1 MNSRL
6 LLAWSLLSLAALG
19 LGLAPATQPLLPFV
33 RYYALP
39 DTDSTAQQI
48 AVVTGDSLMGFV
60 ENGETVQVFIGRVH
74 GLQDSTTLQADWAK
88 RFVERE
94 RVLFTGEVRIVDKG
108 DSLFADTVFYDEASK
123 IGRATGNVRLADG
136 EVIAYAPS
144 GEYFID
150 EKRIRFGAGLR
161 LVDEEATITGEAGT
175 YWTEEKRAEIDG
187 NVRLRNVRT
196 YMEAD
201 SLTYH
206 REEEKALARGN
217 VFIERLGLDQGEVDS
232 TRRTVMFSQWA
243 YSEEPAGY
251 ALVRGRP
258 LLMQLRQDSAS
269 VDTLVVEALE
279 LESTEQDALRRVVAL
294 GAVRYWQYEM
304 AAVADSMVYERVEE
318 SAAAPPNLSYDGP
331 NPAEPATRDTVVQ
344 VIEEIWLYRDP
355 MLWVHAAQVSGDT
368 IRAQAQEDQADSL
381 FVWGNAFIARLDSV
395 LDRVHQARGKMLT
408 ASFEDDSTR
417 VFVITSNAETIY
429 FRKGE
434 DDERDGALHV
444 TGDEAI
450 LRLRGDEPEALEF
463 GSNQGIFYP
472 ESALPDPFELE
483 GFRWVPEERPS
494 NEMLLRDPRVIA
506 WLACGA
512 EGRKCQGQ
520 RTPFRQEIQ

>member
-6 LLAWSLLSLAALG
+6 LLAWSLLSLAVLG
-19 LGLAPATQPLLPFV
+19 LGLAPATESMLPSE
-33 RYYALP
+33 RRYALP
-39 DTDSTAQQI
+39 DTDSTAQNI
-48 AVVTGDSLMGFV
+48 AVVTGDSLERFV
-60 ENGETVQVFIGRVH
+60 ENGEAVQVIIGRVR
-74 GLQDSTTLQADWAK
+74 GLQDSTTLRANWAK
-88 RFVERE
+88 RFVERG

-108 DSLFADTVFYDEASK
+108 DSLFADTVFYNEANK
-123 IGRATGNVRLADG
+123 IGKATGNMRLSDG

-150 EKRIRFGAGLR
+150 EKRIRFGAGVR
-161 LVDEEATITGEAGT
+161 LIDEKATITGEAGT
-175 YWTEEKRAEIDG
+175 YWTEEKRAEIDS
-187 NVRLRNVRT
+187 NVRLRNART

-217 VFIERLGLDQGEVDS
+217 VFIERLGLDQDEVDS
-232 TRRTVMFSQWA
+232 TRRTVLFSQWA

-258 LLMQLRQDSAS
+258 LLIQLRQDSAS

-279 LESTEQDALRRVVAL
+279 LESTEQDTLRRVVAL
-294 GAVRYWQYEM
+294 GAVRYWQSDM
-304 AAVADSMVYERVEE
+304 AAVADSMVYERIKRP
-318 SAAAPPNLSYDGP
+318 AMPTPILSYDGP
-331 NPAEPATRDTVVQ
+331 NPAKPATRDTAVQ
-344 VIEEIWLYRDP
+344 AVEQVWLYRDP

-368 IRAQAQEDQADSL
+368 IRAQAQEDHADSL

-434 DDERDGALHV
+434 DDGPDGALHV

-450 LRLRGDEPEALEF
+450 LRLRGDEAEALEF
-463 GSNQGIFYP
+463 GSNQGTFYP

-494 NEMLLRDPRVIA
+494 KGLLLRGPRVIA
-506 WLACGA
+506 WLACGT
-512 EGRKCQGQ
+512 ESRNCQGQ
-520 RTPFRQEIQ
+520 QVPFRQEEQ